1 MPQNYTRLVLLEQC
15 KEFRTRNLNKGPQGA
30 ASHLERVVR
39 ADLHIGLLHRGT
51 EKLIEYKTY
60 IEEIIIITVILYIYY
75 YCQVPALAQ
84 GPAELPPI
92 VLIEAPAELPALAVN
107 DVLNG

>member
-15 KEFRTRNLNKGPQGA
+15 KEYLIQNVNLNLGPQGA

-39 ADLHIGLLHRGT
+39 ANLHIGLLHRGT

-60 IEEIIIITVILYIYY
+60 IQQIIIITGIVYIYC

-84 GPAELPPI
+84 GPAEVPG
-92 VLIEAPAELPALAVN
+92 LAVN